1 MKRLDVS
8 TQQGYKSKWCI
19 TIQKSAGNVHT
30 HTHFYFKQFNND
42 SKVIHQTFLQQC
54 QGRDETCEQVE

>member
-1 MKRLDVS
+1 MKRLHVS
-8 TQQGYKSKWCI
+8 TQQGYKSKLCI
-19 TIQKSAGNVHT
+19 KIQKSAGNIHT
-30 HTHFYFKQFNND
+30 HTFYFKQFNND